1 MTMTHGRRTLL
12 SGSGTLLDG
21 LALSVISRVNSAPH
35 QRRNRR
41 IDVGAKILLAGVL
54 DKAAFDIEVVQADLA
69 SLRIATTDVVDY
81 CIPQAARDLG
91 EGWVEDRLS
100 FAEVSIG
107 SARLYTLCKAI
118 SSGWD
123 NLRPPPNARSI
134 LLATVEREDHIIGP
148 AVLADQLRRR
158 GHSVHRMPNANGPMI
173 AAKLRNDRY
182 DGLLISAS
190 TTHALATAGLIIKH
204 VRGTGCDAPII
215 LGGFALSLD
224 RQKAASAGADLVT
237 NDIEEALD
245 AMTADDAALRVAE

>member
-12 SGSGTLLDG
+12 SGSGSLLDG

-41 IDVGAKILLAGVL
+41 IDVGSKILLAGVL
-54 DKAAFDIEVVQADLA
+54 DRAAFDIAVIQGDLA
-69 SLRIATTDVVDY
+69 SLRIAPTDIVDY

-118 SSGWD
+118 SAGWD
-123 NLRPPPNARSI
+123 NLRPPANTRSI
-134 LLATVEREDHIIGP
+134 LLTTVDREDHILGP

-158 GHSVHRMPNANGPMI
+158 GHSVHRLSNGTGPVI
-173 AAKLRNDRY
+173 AEKLRNGRF
-182 DGLLISAS
+182 DGLMISAS
-190 TTHALATAGLIIKH
+190 TTHALETSGSVIKH
-204 VRGTGCDAPII
+204 VRGAGCDVPII
-215 LGGFALSLD
+215 LGGHALSLNA
-224 RQKAASAGADLVT
+224 QKAMGTGADVVT
-237 NDIEEALD
+237 NDIEDALD
-245 AMTADDAALRVAE
+245 ALTADDMALRVAE